1 MKTNTSKTWKTGY
14 IAALIL
20 LPVLAIVIGL
30 CIGRYFVSVPDVLSC
45 LAARLKDGEG
55 VEKLAYITVWNV
67 RLPRLLLAFVVGAAL
82 SVSGLLFQSLF
93 QNPLATPDTLG
104 VAGGASFGAVLSILF
119 GFSMIVMQLVSF
131 GFGCIAVALTM
142 MAAKGKTR
150 SMSTIVLSGIMMGS
164 LFSALVS
171 LVKFVADQE
180 QQLPSITYWL
190 MGSLQSAT
198 YTSLLIG
205 LIPILISVVI
215 LFLLRW
221 RLNLLLLSE
230 EEAISSG
237 ANIRALRLM
246 AILCATAATASSI
259 SMCGQVGWVGLI
271 VPHMCRMMLG
281 NDHRYLLPASIS
293 LGGTFLI
300 LVDTLARSAT
310 AAEIPI
316 SILTAIIGA
325 PFFLFLMRKK
335 GGWSL

>member
-1 MKTNTSKTWKTGY
+1 MQVSRSPVRKTVY
-14 IAALIL
+14 ILMLIL
-20 LPVLAIVIGL
+20 LPILTMFVCL
-30 CIGRYFVSVPDVLSC
+30 CIGRYFISVKDVFECLLSR
-45 LAARLKDGEG
+45 ANDGEG
-55 VEKLAYITVWNV
+55 VNRLAYITVWNV
-67 RLPRLLLAFVVGAAL
+67 RFPRLLLAFLVGAGL
-82 SVSGLLFQSLF
+82 SCAGLIFQSLF

-104 VAGGASFGAVLSILF
+104 VAGGASFGAVLSLLL
-119 GFSMIVMQLVSF
+119 GFSMILMQLISF
-131 GFGCIAVALTM
+131 AFGCIAVALTM
-142 MAAKGKTR
+142 LAAKGKSR
-150 SMSTIVLSGIMMGS
+150 SLNTIVLSGIMMGS

-171 LVKFVADQE
+171 LVKFSADSE

-205 LIPILISVVI
+205 LIPILISVTV
-215 LFLLRW
+215 LLLLRW

-230 EEAISSG
+230 EEVISTG
-237 ANIRALRLM
+237 TNIPTLRLT

-271 VPHMCRMMLG
+271 VPHMCRMMFG

-293 LGGTFLI
+293 LGGSFLI
-300 LVDTLARSAT
+300 IVDTLARSAT

-335 GGWSL
+335 GGWAI

>member
-1 MKTNTSKTWKTGY
+1 MFIEVDSKLT
-14 IAALIL
+14 L
-20 LPVLAIVIGL
+20 
-30 CIGRYFVSVPDVLSC
+30 F
-45 LAARLKDGEG
+45 
-55 VEKLAYITVWNV
+55 
-67 RLPRLLLAFVVGAAL
+67 
-82 SVSGLLFQSLF
+82 LLFQSLF

-104 VAGGASFGAVLSILF
+104 VAGGASFGAVLSILL
-119 GFSMIVMQLVSF
+119 GFSMIIMQLVSF
-131 GFGCIAVALTM
+131 TFGCVAVLLTM
-142 MAAKGKTR
+142 LAAKGKTT
-150 SMSTIVLSGIMMGS
+150 SMNTIVLSGIMMGS

-171 LVKFVADQE
+171 LVKFCADQE

-205 LIPILISVVI
+205 LIPIAVSVVI

-230 EEAISSG
+230 EEAVSSG
-237 ANIRALRLM
+237 SNIKALRLL

-259 SMCGQVGWVGLI
+259 SMCGQIGWVGLI

-281 NDHRYLLPASIS
+281 NDHRYLIPASIS